1 MNPIKLEE
9 DSFMKNKRA
18 LVTGASRGIGYEIA
32 KAFSSAGVEVCGT
45 RTKKSGKNEAV
56 SEWLTA
62 DFGDQSELD
71 KCIKEV
77 KKISP
82 DILINCAGVNFVAP
96 FINIK
101 PSEFLRIHQINVFA
115 PFMFCKAVVPFMKR
129 KGWGRIVNVSS
140 IWGKVGK
147 EYRASYMASKFAL
160 DGITLA
166 LAAEHSKDGIL
177 ANCVAPG
184 FTETDLTRRV
194 LGNEGMKEI
203 AKAVPTKR
211 LGQPREIA
219 EFIFYLG
226 SEKNTYI
233 TGQNIAIDGGFTRV

>member
-1 MNPIKLEE
+1 
-9 DSFMKNKRA
+9 MKKKKA
-18 LVTGASRGIGYEIA
+18 LVTGASKGIGYEIA
-32 KAFSSAGVEVCGT
+32 KAFSNSGVKVYGT
-45 RTKKSGKNEAV
+45 RTKKSGQNKAV

-62 DFGDQSELD
+62 DFGDQIELE
-71 KCIKEV
+71 KCIKDVGE
-77 KKISP
+77 ISP
-82 DILINCAGVNFVAP
+82 DILVNCAGINFIAP
-96 FINIK
+96 FRKIQS
-101 PSEFLRIHQINVFA
+101 SEFLRIQQINVFA
-115 PFMFCKAVVPFMKR
+115 PFMFCKEVIPLMKR
-129 KGWGRIVNVSS
+129 KSWGRIVNVSS

-184 FTETDLTRRV
+184 FTETNLTRQV
-194 LGNEGMKEI
+194 LGDAGMK
-203 AKAVPTKR
+203 KVGKMVPIKR
-211 LGQPREIA
+211 LAQPKEIA

-226 SEKNTYI
+226 SDNNTYI